1 MRTCLLLATLLQAA
15 TCFAVDIN
23 TATVADLDGIK
34 GIGPALSRR
43 ILAER
48 DRGPFQDWA
57 ALATRV
63 KGLRGGKAAALS
75 AEGLTVNGIAF
86 QAAPAPR
93 DEGKPHRTGTKGK
106 NEAGTQ

>member
-1 MRTCLLLATLLQAA
+1 MHKSILLLAALLQAT
-15 TCFAVDIN
+15 TCFAADIN

-48 DRGPFQDWA
+48 DKGPFRDWA
-57 ALATRV
+57 ELAARV

-75 AEGLTVNGIAF
+75 AEGLTVNGETFNAS
-86 QAAPAPR
+86 AAPNA
-93 DEGKPHRTGTKGK
+93 EKK
-106 NEAGTQ
+106 